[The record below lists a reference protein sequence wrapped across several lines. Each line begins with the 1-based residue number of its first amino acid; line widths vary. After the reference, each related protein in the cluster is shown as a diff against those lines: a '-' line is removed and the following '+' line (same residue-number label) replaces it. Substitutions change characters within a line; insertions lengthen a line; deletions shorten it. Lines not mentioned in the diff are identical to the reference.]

1 MIEFSEVEKQL
12 IELDKSFPEF
22 DQSKSLLTFRER
34 DYNLHLN
41 LIQGQMKHI
50 SALTGIECSMTIE
63 KGSKHS
69 SLLYDK
75 MRLFDEMVF
84 SFKYNGNKSETQ
96 KILLPTLFKGNYLVL
111 NNFYTLG
118 LFLDVGLINSFYGKR
133 YKLIRLGIDTIK
145 HIGGK
150 KDKPDTIVFGSKQF
164 DKGEFINLLLTMDD
178 EDSNKTLLDAIGI
191 NNEFT
196 SFKEVL

>member
-1 MIEFSEVEKQL
+1 MNDLLNNHKMIEFSEVEKQL

-34 DYNLHLN
+34 RLQFTLEFV
-41 LIQGQMKHI
+41 IQGQMKHI

-84 SFKYNGNKSETQ
+84 
-96 KILLPTLFKGNYLVL
+96 V
-111 NNFYTLG
+111 
-118 LFLDVGLINSFYGKR
+118 
-133 YKLIRLGIDTIK
+133 
-145 HIGGK
+145 
-150 KDKPDTIVFGSKQF
+150 
-164 DKGEFINLLLTMDD
+164 
-178 EDSNKTLLDAIGI
+178 
-191 NNEFT
+191 
-196 SFKEVL
+196 

>member
-1 MIEFSEVEKQL
+1 
-12 IELDKSFPEF
+12 
-22 DQSKSLLTFRER
+22 
-34 DYNLHLN
+34 
-41 LIQGQMKHI
+41 
-50 SALTGIECSMTIE
+50 
-63 KGSKHS
+63 
-69 SLLYDK
+69 
-75 MRLFDEMVF
+75 MRWVF

-150 KDKPDTIVFGSKQF
+150 KDNQIQSCLVVNS
-164 DKGEFINLLLTMDD
+164 LT
-178 EDSNKTLLDAIGI
+178 
-191 NNEFT
+191 
-196 SFKEVL
+196 KENS